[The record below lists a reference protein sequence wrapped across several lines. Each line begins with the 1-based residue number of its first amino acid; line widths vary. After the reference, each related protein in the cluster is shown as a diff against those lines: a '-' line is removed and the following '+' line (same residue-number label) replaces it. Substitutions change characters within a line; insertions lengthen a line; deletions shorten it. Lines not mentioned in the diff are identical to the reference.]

1 LNICRKLIESYILY
15 DDDILG
21 AFYGGSIARN
31 DSDKFSDVDLRII
44 IKANQK
50 KCEILKEFINL
61 FDYVSEEN
69 ITRR

>member
-1 LNICRKLIESYILY
+1 MNICRKLIESYILY

-50 KCEILKEFINL
+50 SVKF
-61 FDYVSEEN
+61 
-69 ITRR
+69 